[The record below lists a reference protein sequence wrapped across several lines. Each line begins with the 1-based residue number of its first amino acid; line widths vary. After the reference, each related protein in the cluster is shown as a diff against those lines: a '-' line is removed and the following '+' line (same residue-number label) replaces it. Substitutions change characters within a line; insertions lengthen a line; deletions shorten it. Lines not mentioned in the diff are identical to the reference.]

1 MDNLYIEVKRQKQ
14 LFSFECKIVSLEFK
28 NNLIEGKSIIG
39 DKSYAFS
46 LQIISI
52 YKVLKEENEFILSK
66 QILRSGTSIGAN
78 VNEAISAVS
87 KKDFVNKLSIA
98 LKEARE
104 TKYWLNLLK
113 DSNYLNQDIFNIS
126 NRDCNE
132 LIKIL
137 SSIII
142 TTKQRYLNNS

>member
-1 MDNLYIEVKRQKQ
+1 MSVELKKEN
-14 LFSFECKIVSLEFK
+14 
-28 NNLIEGKSIIG
+28 KSIIA
-39 DKSYAFS
+39 DKAYDFA
-46 LQIISI
+46 LQIISV
-52 YKVLKEENEFILSK
+52 YKELKKENEFVLSK

-78 VNEAISAVS
+78 VNEAISAIS
-87 KKDFVNKLSIA
+87 KKDFFFKLGIS

-113 DSNYLNQDIFNIS
+113 DSDFINQETFNKS
-126 NRDCNE
+126 NKDCEE

-137 SSIII
+137 SSIIL

>member
-1 MDNLYIEVKRQKQ
+1 MSVALKKEN
-14 LFSFECKIVSLEFK
+14 
-28 NNLIEGKSIIG
+28 KSIIA
-39 DKSYAFS
+39 DKAYVFA
-46 LQIISI
+46 LLIISI
-52 YKVLKEENEFILSK
+52 YKELKAENEFTLSK

-78 VNEAISAVS
+78 VNEAISAIS
-87 KKDFVNKLSIA
+87 KKDFVFKLGIS

-113 DSNYLNQDIFNIS
+113 DSDFIGQEIFNKS
-126 NRDCNE
+126 NKDCDE

-137 SSIII
+137 SSIIL

>member
-1 MDNLYIEVKRQKQ
+1 MNVELKKE
-14 LFSFECKIVSLEFK
+14 
-28 NNLIEGKSIIG
+28 NKSIIA
-39 DKSYAFS
+39 DKAYAFA
-46 LQIISI
+46 LQIISV
-52 YKVLKEENEFILSK
+52 YKELKKENEFVLSK

-87 KKDFVNKLSIA
+87 KKDFVFKLGIS

-113 DSNYLNQDIFNIS
+113 DSDFISQETFNKS
-126 NRDCNE
+126 NKDCEE

-137 SSIII
+137 SSIIL

>member
-1 MDNLYIEVKRQKQ
+1 MNVELKKE
-14 LFSFECKIVSLEFK
+14 
-28 NNLIEGKSIIG
+28 NKSIIA
-39 DKSYAFS
+39 DKAYIFA
-46 LQIISI
+46 LLIISI
-52 YKVLKEENEFILSK
+52 YKELKKESEFILSK

-78 VNEAISAVS
+78 VNEAISAIS
-87 KKDFVNKLSIA
+87 KKDFVFKLGIS

-113 DSNYLNQDIFNIS
+113 DSDFINQETFNKS
-126 NRDCNE
+126 NKDCEE

-137 SSIII
+137 SSIIL

>member
-1 MDNLYIEVKRQKQ
+1 MSVELKTEN
-14 LFSFECKIVSLEFK
+14 
-28 NNLIEGKSIIG
+28 KSIIA
-39 DKSYAFS
+39 DKAYVFA
-46 LQIISI
+46 LQIISVN
-52 YKVLKEENEFILSK
+52 KELKNKNEFILSK

-78 VNEAISAVS
+78 VNEAISAIS
-87 KKDFVNKLSIA
+87 KKDFVFKLGIS

-113 DSNYLNQDIFNIS
+113 DSNFISQEIFNKS
-126 NRDCNE
+126 NKDCEE

-137 SSIII
+137 SSIIL

>member
-1 MDNLYIEVKRQKQ
+1 MNVELKKE
-14 LFSFECKIVSLEFK
+14 
-28 NNLIEGKSIIG
+28 NKSIIA
-39 DKSYAFS
+39 DKAYAFA
-46 LQIISI
+46 LQIISV
-52 YKVLKEENEFILSK
+52 YKELKKENEIILSK

-78 VNEAISAVS
+78 VNEAVSAIS
-87 KKDFVNKLSIA
+87 KKDFVFKLGIS

-113 DSNYLNQDIFNIS
+113 DSNFINQETFNKS
-126 NRDCNE
+126 NKDCVE

-137 SSIII
+137 SSIIL